1 MVALARINQKLGK
14 NDQCQQYCQQ
24 ILKLDKSNEEATY
37 LLANLLLMQEKNQE
51 AQIIYISLLEKEPDN
66 KNQGYFMLLI

>member
-37 LLANLLLMQEKNQE
+37 LLANLLLMQEKN
-51 AQIIYISLLEKEPDN
+51 
-66 KNQGYFMLLI
+66 